1 VQELLNQ
8 LEQLCSTQGIQKF
21 SAEEIVQLLE
31 DGEEVEWIVSQL
43 GEDRSGE
50 LAPLLAQIAA
60 EVAPVAPTEVEEEVT
75 SEDAGEDAD
84 SPGEDAEDFDLAN
97 LDMGELQGML
107 PPGVDMGQV
116 QQMLNSPRGALLAD
130 FGAFCQERGVEV
142 ETEQGE
148 MNEALQELQ
157 EEWLNTPR
165 ETLEGKRPA
174 EMLDGGSLFP
184 AKVETFRREEPKV
197 GRNDPC
203 PCGSGKKYKKC
214 CGRVA

>member
-1 VQELLNQ
+1 VQELLDK
-8 LEQLCSTQGIQKF
+8 LEQLCLAQGIQKF

-43 GEDRSGE
+43 GEDSNGE
-50 LAPLLAQIAA
+50 LGRLLVQIPA
-60 EVAPVAPTEVEEEVT
+60 EVAPAAPAEGDGEAVEEVT
-75 SEDAGEDAD
+75 SPDEE
-84 SPGEDAEDFDLAN
+84 AEDFDLAN
-97 LDMGELQGML
+97 LDMDELQGML

-116 QQMLNSPRGALLAD
+116 QQMLNSPRGELLAD
-130 FGAFCQERGVEV
+130 FGAFCQKRGVEM

-157 EEWLNTPR
+157 QEWLHTPR
-165 ETLEGKRPA
+165 DTLDGKKPA
-174 EMLDGGSLFP
+174 EVLDGGSLFP
-184 AKVETFRREEPKV
+184 TKVETFRREEPKV

-214 CGRVA
+214 CGKAA

>member
-1 VQELLNQ
+1 VQELLDK
-8 LEQLCSTQGIQKF
+8 LEQLCLAQGIQKF

-43 GEDRSGE
+43 GEDSNGE
-50 LAPLLAQIAA
+50 LGRLLVQIPA
-60 EVAPVAPTEVEEEVT
+60 EVAPAAPAEGDGEAVEEVT
-75 SEDAGEDAD
+75 SPDEE
-84 SPGEDAEDFDLAN
+84 AEDFDLSN
-97 LDMGELQGML
+97 LDMDELQGML

-116 QQMLNSPRGALLAD
+116 QQMLNSPRGELLAD
-130 FGAFCQERGVEV
+130 FGAFCQKRGVEM

-157 EEWLNTPR
+157 QEWLHTPR
-165 ETLEGKRPA
+165 DTLDGKKPA
-174 EMLDGGSLFP
+174 EVLDGGSLFP
-184 AKVETFRREEPKV
+184 TKVETFRREEPKV

-214 CGRVA
+214 CGKAA